1 VSRLRSPH
9 IFTRDQSARTALP
22 SLILSCFVAV
32 LLAFS
37 LTPTQA
43 IASDLKV
50 ANAWISVPAA
60 YENPSAYFVIQSH
73 DKKTRTIVGGQC
85 SGCDWIEI
93 RRVVFKDGMMGSEK
107 MDEMQIPAGGA
118 VAFVPRGLFMSLI
131 GLGSLEVGA
140 KLPIELEF
148 KNGEKLEIEAT
159 VRQP

>member
-1 VSRLRSPH
+1 
-9 IFTRDQSARTALP
+9 
-22 SLILSCFVAV
+22 
-32 LLAFS
+32 
-37 LTPTQA
+37 
-43 IASDLKV
+43 
-50 ANAWISVPAA
+50 
-60 YENPSAYFVIQSH
+60 
-73 DKKTRTIVGGQC
+73 
-85 SGCDWIEI
+85 
-93 RRVVFKDGMMGSEK
+93 MMGSEK